1 MYFPHVY
8 FSDSPYRLLCKICS
22 LQLKNWACVALFSNL
37 CQPPPPPVSFVF
49 KGFRKGHLLNTQLS
63 LVPGVPQIL
72 STPQNIAI
80 DQGTN
85 SKVVPT
91 SYDRLGHPYCR
102 WSHSPQIYS
111 ICFSPNLSIQ
121 AAGYNHTHL
130 DIQRRP
136 ILWGARLSW
145 LDLSNKGYGPTSPIM
160 KRCLY
165 W

>member
-1 MYFPHVY
+1 MSTYVFSTCVLFGQSIQTSMQNLQSPAQELSMYCSIH
-8 FSDSPYRLLCKICS
+8 LC
-22 LQLKNWACVALFSNL
+22 LKAS
-37 CQPPPPPVSFVF
+37 
-49 KGFRKGHLLNTQLS
+49 RKGHLLNTQLS

-72 STPQNIAI
+72 FTPQNIAI

-102 WSHSPQIYS
+102 WSRSPQIYS

>member
-1 MYFPHVY
+1 MCTFRTVHTDFYAKSAVSSSRIEHV
-8 FSDSPYRLLCKICS
+8 LLYLVISANPLPLRYYLC
-22 LQLKNWACVALFSNL
+22 LKAS
-37 CQPPPPPVSFVF
+37 
-49 KGFRKGHLLNTQLS
+49 RKGHLLNTQIS

-72 STPQNIAI
+72 FTPQTIAI

-111 ICFSPNLSIQ
+111 ICFSPNLSLQ
-121 AAGYNHTHL
+121 ADGYHHTHL

-136 ILWGARLSW
+136 ILWGARPSW